1 MRELTPGLLQPR
13 TTLLFSHY
21 LPTVLCNC
29 GSSWAQKSESELC
42 QQWTHKDYFTCILVH
57 RICRMWMLLSDT
69 MSYTSKNRQCM
80 TKIWPS
86 RNEDV
91 YSICSYK
98 YHCKLFNTS
107 GPQLLYRSENCQCMT
122 KILPSR
128 NEDGMYTQYVFTR
141 TIVKFS
147 IPAVLKFRSFF

>member
-1 MRELTPGLLQPR
+1 MIPWTKTQIQLMSDVLHRATRKAGNS
-13 TTLLFSHY
+13 LLFSHY

-86 RNEDV
+86 RNED
-91 YSICSYK
+91 
-98 YHCKLFNTS
+98 
-107 GPQLLYRSENCQCMT
+107 
-122 KILPSR
+122 
-128 NEDGMYTQYVFTR
+128 GMYTQYILTKP
-141 TIVKFS
+141 TVKFS
-147 IPAVLKFRSFF
+147 IPAVLKFHKFLNSADKSQVKK